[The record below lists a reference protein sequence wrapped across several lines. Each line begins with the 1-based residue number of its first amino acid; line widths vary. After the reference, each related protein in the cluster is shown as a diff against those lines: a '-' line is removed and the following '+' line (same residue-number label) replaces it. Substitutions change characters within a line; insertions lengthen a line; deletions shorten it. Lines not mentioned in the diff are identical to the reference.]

1 MSKYGAQSAF
11 DTLSIAY
18 VDEVRKYVGSQDM
31 TKAERDH
38 AIFMATDV
46 VKQLRKEHDRHL
58 ENMRGMTIDHNTRK
72 AMKND
77 ITTSVRGE

>member
-1 MSKYGAQSAF
+1 MGKYGAQSAF

-18 VDEVRKYVGSQDM
+18 VEEVRKYVGSQDM
-31 TKAERDH
+31 STDERKH
-38 AIFMATDV
+38 AISMATDV
-46 VKQLRKEHDRHL
+46 VEQLRKEHDRHL

-77 ITTSVRGE
+77 INTSVRGE